1 MSDSSG
7 RFFEGLLVGGI
18 LGFMFGVLAAP
29 KSGAELRKQI
39 ADGGEDLY
47 KQASDQL
54 TDFQKTAQTALND
67 FQHKSEEVL
76 KTAKDSVSGTR
87 EQLSHK
93 LQEMAGKSTQVLVDD
108 VESATSG

>member
-1 MSDSSG
+1 M
-7 RFFEGLLVGGI
+7 GGI
-18 LGFMFGVLAAP
+18 LGFLFGMLAAP

-54 TDFQKTAQTALND
+54 VDVQKKTQQALTD

-76 KTAKDSVSGTR
+76 KTARETVAGTK

-93 LQEMAGKSTQVLVDD
+93 FQEMAGKSTQVLVDD